1 MPSSIVA
8 ALTERARLQDH
19 GGVLRLGAAV
29 LQASTPTPGAAQ
41 QLSELKLPATGST
54 AASLLVHTVHA
65 FCTVAAGECGRWVDA
80 ERHAQRSLDALRA
93 VPPGALEPME
103 LRWREISARHN
114 ALLARLQQVG
124 DAGSETPEVKQRA
137 REQLQ
142 LLQEHCRGGVAAG
155 VDAAPAGSL
164 AGLKRC
170 ASLLRLAAAVSKLC
184 LRVLGRGD
192 AQRALQ
198 PAVACVL
205 AALPTARSGSP
216 RAPKRP
222 RHDVR
227 IPEAVREL
235 ELLVAACWQLV
246 QVGGADR
253 CDGDG
258 NEHATAAAAAAAAGS
273 SAGLCLGGGDE
284 GAAGPPGCVQS
295 RGTLADARTHLLVA
309 SLEVARLSVLIW
321 QPTGMPAGD
330 GLWTDGRREGA
341 TAAGG
346 GDTAS
351 MGGGDGGVALEAL
364 LELLRDPASA
374 DTPRPHAPGGAAPQ
388 SSGREWSAEG
398 EAGLVPKR
406 RPHGGAARHS
416 DSDSS
421 ALLLFARRAG
431 GHVRALSCMQ
441 LAASRMLQAPG
452 GGAPAG
458 GMPPVLADGPV
469 AALLRCALEAAEA
482 AEAASLEHSARWRSK
497 PAVLRHGSRAP
508 PTRGTGASPPPV
520 GPATQRPGQPPQC
533 CFPLPPLHLPPSAPT
548 QATATASRAGG
559 RASARGHGRGDG
571 RCAHGQRRVCVGAT
585 RLSAAP
591 TLRQRLRGGARA
603 RRGVRSGR
611 RRRAASG
618 SRMRQGALAA
628 RCGRPA
634 CPRPRRL
641 PRRAPMERAPPHTPP

>member
-1 MPSSIVA
+1 MAAMPDRVRQPCPPCPIAA
-8 ALTERARLQDH
+8 ALTERSRLQDH

-54 AASLLVHTVHA
+54 AASLLAHTVHT

-93 VPPGALEPME
+93 VPPGALEPAE
-103 LRWREISARHN
+103 LRWREIGARHN

-170 ASLLRLAAAVSKLC
+170 ASLLRLAAAVGKLC

-222 RHDVR
+222 RQDVR

-246 QVGGADR
+246 QVGGAGG

-258 NEHATAAAAAAAAGS
+258 NEHAAAAAAAAAAAES
-273 SAGLCLGGGDE
+273 SAGICLDDGDE
-284 GAAGPPGCVQS
+284 GAAGQLGCVPS
-295 RGTLADARTHLLVA
+295 RGPLADARTHLLVA
-309 SLEVARLSVLIW
+309 SLEVARLSVLVW
-321 QPTGMPAGD
+321 QPTGMPAGG

-351 MGGGDGGVALEAL
+351 MGGGDGGAALEAL

-374 DTPRPHAPGGAAPQ
+374 DTPRPQAPGGGAPQ
-388 SSGREWSAEG
+388 WSAEG
-398 EAGLVPKR
+398 EAGLVPR
-406 RPHGGAARHS
+406 RRAHGGAAVGGAARRS

-452 GGAPAG
+452 GGAPAYG
-458 GMPPVLADGPV
+458 VPPVLADGPV

-482 AEAASLEHSARWRSK
+482 AEATSLEHSAR
-497 PAVLRHGSRAP
+497 
-508 PTRGTGASPPPV
+508 
-520 GPATQRPGQPPQC
+520 
-533 CFPLPPLHLPPSAPT
+533 
-548 QATATASRAGG
+548 
-559 RASARGHGRGDG
+559 
-571 RCAHGQRRVCVGAT
+571 
-585 RLSAAP
+585 
-591 TLRQRLRGGARA
+591 
-603 RRGVRSGR
+603 
-611 RRRAASG
+611 
-618 SRMRQGALAA
+618 
-628 RCGRPA
+628 
-634 CPRPRRL
+634 
-641 PRRAPMERAPPHTPP
+641 